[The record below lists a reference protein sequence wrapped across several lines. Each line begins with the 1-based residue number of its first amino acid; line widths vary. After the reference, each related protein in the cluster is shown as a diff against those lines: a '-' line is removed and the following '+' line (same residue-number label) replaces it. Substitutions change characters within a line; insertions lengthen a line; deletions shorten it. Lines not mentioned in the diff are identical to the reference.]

1 MFVGSSS
8 MIRHCKE
15 IFEMDFGFKEY
26 WRGKMGGIS
35 GGLGLKVESFLQH
48 IARFNYLFC
57 PGERLRKISVCSYE
71 LLQP

>member
-8 MIRHCKE
+8 MIRHSKE

-26 WRGKMGGIS
+26 RREKMGGIS

-48 IARFNYLFC
+48 IARFNY
-57 PGERLRKISVCSYE
+57 
-71 LLQP
+71 

>member
-1 MFVGSSS
+1 

-15 IFEMDFGFKEY
+15 NFEMDFGFKEY

-57 PGERLRKISVCSYE
+57 PGERLRQSRVCSDE